1 MVLVAEP
8 LGAAPGSIEPGLR
21 ACTVVGGAVAAQ
33 TGNRRHVLVAAGV
46 RRCVPAVEPG
56 RVVAELGEPRL
67 DARDLWGASVDAR
80 PRSKKG
86 VLWASSLDARR
97 GGSTQLKTQ
106 STSSPAVA
114 TADAFRSSPASPN
127 HAAMAARPG
136 RPRKA
141 LRAAACAL
149 GARRATSNSRNN
161 VLRQSSRFTFASKRF
176 KDAAKTV
183 SSRASVSTSP
193 PCVRKRQNRRRTDS
207 KADRGSRTSTM

>member
-1 MVLVAEP
+1 MLVAEP

-56 RVVAELGEPRL
+56 RVVAELREPRL

-141 LRAAACAL
+141 LRAAACVIILERPLLAL
-149 GARRATSNSRNN
+149 LLDETHSLGI
-161 VLRQSSRFTFASKRF
+161 SSTRVEKTPSK
-176 KDAAKTV
+176 
-183 SSRASVSTSP
+183 
-193 PCVRKRQNRRRTDS
+193 
-207 KADRGSRTSTM
+207 